1 VAADN
6 VTVCA
11 VVYSPGAGE
20 NTGVAAAAGVLGSV
34 AGVLVP
40 VAGVLV
46 PDVGAVTEGL
56 PPQPVKSKK
65 SRRQGTVQKRFRWVV
80 KIESFRGKERRD
92 FMVAPRLLSPS
103 ACVHVADI

>member
-1 VAADN
+1 MAADN

-20 NTGVAAAAGVLGSV
+20 NMGVAAAAGVLVSA

-46 PDVGAVTEGL
+46 SAAGVLVPVVGAATEGL
-56 PPQPVKSKK
+56 APQPVKSKK
-65 SRRQGTVQKRFRWVV
+65 SRRQGTVQKRFRGVV
-80 KIESFRGKERRD
+80 KIESFRGKDRRD
-92 FMVAPRLLSPS
+92 FMDAPR
-103 ACVHVADI
+103 